1 MQTTQEPIESF
12 FGEVIYSYTRAQAL
26 EDGVLVDVTTEA
38 ADFGFRYPTAIS
50 SAVFE
55 AVQEIPEGSG
65 HTTLGRL
72 RDVLFMAHRAIKK
85 AKESDGSRLAFQLYL
100 DGVME
105 ELTELYIDFG
115 PGDEG
120 EPVLTIGFLT
130 DF

>member
-1 MQTTQEPIESF
+1 MQTTQDQIESF

-26 EDGVLVDVTTEA
+26 EDGVLVDVSTEA
-38 ADFGFRYPTAIS
+38 AAFGFLYPTAIS
-50 SAVFE
+50 AAAFE
-55 AVQEIPEGSG
+55 IVQEIPAGSG
-65 HTTLGRL
+65 HTSLGRL

-100 DGVME
+100 DGALE
-105 ELTELYIDFG
+105 EITELFIDFG
-115 PGDEG
+115 PGDEA

>member
-1 MQTTQEPIESF
+1 MQTTQDSI

-38 ADFGFRYPTAIS
+38 TAYGFLYPTAIS

-55 AVQEIPEGSG
+55 VVQGIPEGSG

-72 RDVLFMAHRAIKK
+72 RDVLFMSHRAIKK
-85 AKESDGSRLAFQLYL
+85 ARPGDGNRLAFQLYL
-100 DGVME
+100 DGALE
-105 ELTELYIDFG
+105 ELTELFIDLG